1 MKGLRRSCVTRTLW
15 SAVLTGGI
23 LLTCPAPAAAQQTPA
38 PAPRLYRWITP
49 PPDQQLKAD
58 TTPVPSGMGA
68 VFVPAMSNGIDE
80 PETLVY
86 QGSQRVAS
94 GLNGTRIILAPG
106 DYVLRI
112 GSGPLDQMMSVP
124 VSVTA
129 GNTTL
134 VPVVWSGIMIEVV
147 DRNNVPHRGSYELIQ
162 VSDRQPYTVGFGA
175 DTLLGERIR
184 TILLAPGLYRIV
196 RPGANYRART
206 DFSTVDVPAASMVYF
221 KLVLDPD
228 DGRLLGGGVVP
239 PEEMGVVSEGSAWT
253 RRITVG
259 LGLPIAS
266 TDNVVGATNQT
277 SIGADMTFDTYVIYN
292 KNKNYWATIFEIEQG
307 FVRID
312 PQDTEALPVQKTID
326 RVRFD
331 TIYTRF
337 WSPFVGP
344 YVRFGLLTNFFES
357 NVLVTEP
364 TVVTKRFLDGTTTAD
379 LLSANEDFKVGG
391 PFAPVLLREGAGF
404 NFRLIRARV
413 SSLDWRVGLGFRQS
427 RFRGAFVQ
435 DSAGPNVLAYSEV
448 ESFNETGLETTIV
461 GTVRLGRLMLNTNL
475 DLFGDFD
482 ELEEPTIDWRNTF
495 SWRLTGDL
503 SLDYR
508 IDLLRQPQVTTD
520 TQTTQSLQ
528 FRYSWGY

>member
-1 MKGLRRSCVTRTLW
+1 MSGCLRRLPAIRSWARWVRSTRGHATLICPVSGKGGYVGAGSALMRTIIPVAPNGAGSRFDATAGAVPWAALLRQKGEHMKGLRRSCVTRPLW

-23 LLTCPAPAAAQQTPA
+23 LLTCPAPAAAQPTPVPA
-38 PAPRLYRWITP
+38 PGLYRWITP

-58 TTPVPSGMGA
+58 TTPVPSGSGA

-86 QGSQRVAS
+86 QGTQRVAS
-94 GLNGTRIILAPG
+94 GLNGSRIILAPG

-134 VPVVWSGIMIEVV
+134 VPVVWSGIMVEVV

-162 VSDRQPYTVGFGA
+162 VSDRQPYTIGFGA

-239 PEEMGVVSEGSAWT
+239 PEELGIVSGPSPWT
-253 RRITVG
+253 RRVTVG

-266 TDNVVGATNQT
+266 TENVVGATNQT

-292 KNKNYWATIFEIEQG
+292 KDKNYWSTIFEVEQG
-307 FVRID
+307 FDSHRSSGHRGAAPPEDDRSRAVRHD
-312 PQDTEALPVQKTID
+312 LHEVLEFVRRALRALRPAHELLRVQRAGDRTDDRHEAVPRRHHDRRLPRSQ
-326 RVRFD
+326 R
-331 TIYTRF
+331 
-337 WSPFVGP
+337 
-344 YVRFGLLTNFFES
+344 GLQ
-357 NVLVTEP
+357 
-364 TVVTKRFLDGTTTAD
+364 G
-379 LLSANEDFKVGG
+379 GG
-391 PFAPVLLREGAGF
+391 PFAPVLLREGAGSTSACF
-404 NFRLIRARV
+404 ALGCRHSTGASVSASVRA
-413 SSLDWRVGLGFRQS
+413 
-427 RFRGAFVQ
+427 
-435 DSAGPNVLAYSEV
+435 DSAVRSSRTAPGP
-448 ESFNETGLETTIV
+448 TC
-461 GTVRLGRLMLNTNL
+461 
-475 DLFGDFD
+475 
-482 ELEEPTIDWRNTF
+482 
-495 SWRLTGDL
+495 
-503 SLDYR
+503 
-508 IDLLRQPQVTTD
+508 
-520 TQTTQSLQ
+520 
-528 FRYSWGY
+528 

>member
-1 MKGLRRSCVTRTLW
+1 MKGLRRSCVTRPLW

-38 PAPRLYRWITP
+38 PAPGLYRWITP

-86 QGSQRVAS
+86 QGSQRVGS
-94 GLNGTRIILAPG
+94 GLNGTRIILPPG

-134 VPVVWSGIMIEVV
+134 VPVVWSGMMIEVV

-196 RPGANYRART
+196 RPGANYRTRT
-206 DFSTVDVPAASMVYF
+206 DFTTVEVPEASMVYF

-239 PEEMGVVSEGSAWT
+239 PEELGIVSEGSAWT

-266 TDNVVGATNQT
+266 TDERRRRDQPDVDWRRHDVRHVRDLQQGQELLGHDLRDGA
-277 SIGADMTFDTYVIYN
+277 
-292 KNKNYWATIFEIEQG
+292 
-307 FVRID
+307 
-312 PQDTEALPVQKTID
+312 
-326 RVRFD
+326 RVRSHRSCR
-331 TIYTRF
+331 TRKRCPSRRRSIACGSTRSTRGSGVRSSGPTCASACSRTSS
-337 WSPFVGP
+337 SP
-344 YVRFGLLTNFFES
+344 TC
-357 NVLVTEP
+357 
-364 TVVTKRFLDGTTTAD
+364 
-379 LLSANEDFKVGG
+379 
-391 PFAPVLLREGAGF
+391 
-404 NFRLIRARV
+404 
-413 SSLDWRVGLGFRQS
+413 W
-427 RFRGAFVQ
+427 
-435 DSAGPNVLAYSEV
+435 
-448 ESFNETGLETTIV
+448 
-461 GTVRLGRLMLNTNL
+461 
-475 DLFGDFD
+475 
-482 ELEEPTIDWRNTF
+482 
-495 SWRLTGDL
+495 
-503 SLDYR
+503 
-508 IDLLRQPQVTTD
+508 
-520 TQTTQSLQ
+520 
-528 FRYSWGY
+528 

>member
-1 MKGLRRSCVTRTLW
+1 MKDLRRFFVMRPLW
-15 SAVLTGGI
+15 SAMLMGVI
-23 LLTCPAPAAAQQTPA
+23 LLTCPAPAGAQQTPG
-38 PAPRLYRWITP
+38 PAPGLYRWITP

-58 TTPVPSGMGA
+58 TTPVPPGMGA
-68 VFVPAMSNGIDE
+68 VFVPAMSNGLDE

-86 QGSQRVAS
+86 QGTQRVAS
-94 GLNGTRIILAPG
+94 GLNGTRIILAAG

-134 VPVVWSGIMIEVV
+134 VPVVWSGMMIEVV

-184 TILLAPGLYRIV
+184 TILMAPGLYRIV
-196 RPGANYRART
+196 RPGANYRTRT
-206 DFSTVDVPAASMVYF
+206 DFTTVDVPTASMVYF

-239 PEEMGVVSEGSAWT
+239 PEEIGIVSGPSPWT

-292 KNKNYWATIFEIEQG
+292 KDKNYWATIFEVEQG

-312 PQDTEALPVQKTID
+312 PQDTEALPIQKTID

-337 WSPFVGP
+337 WSSFVGP

-364 TVVTKRFLDGTTTAD
+364 TVVTKRFLDGTD
-379 LLSANEDFKVGG
+379 DRRLPQCQRGLQGG
-391 PFAPVLLREGAGF
+391 WTVCTRPAARGRRVQLPPDSCPGVVT
-404 NFRLIRARV
+404 RLAR
-413 SSLDWRVGLGFRQS
+413 RS
-427 RFRGAFVQ
+427 RFPAEPFPRRLRAGQRRAQRAGVLGSGKLQ
-435 DSAGPNVLAYSEV
+435 RNRSGDHHCGHRPAGPAHAQHEPRPVR
-448 ESFNETGLETTIV
+448 GL
-461 GTVRLGRLMLNTNL
+461 RRS
-475 DLFGDFD
+475 
-482 ELEEPTIDWRNTF
+482 R
-495 SWRLTGDL
+495 
-503 SLDYR
+503 
-508 IDLLRQPQVTTD
+508 
-520 TQTTQSLQ
+520 
-528 FRYSWGY
+528 